1 MRLAS
6 LLLVIPAICLAQAPV
21 QSRLVLDATDHDFG
35 TIAPGTIV
43 TYRFKATNA
52 GNAPLTLG
60 RPTPSCGCTS
70 SVVGKAVLAP
80 GESTELEVS
89 FNPEGESG
97 PVHKSVRVNSD
108 AAVDP
113 IQTVTFE
120 AVVLPDVQPSASTV
134 QFRDLAR
141 SDRRQASV
149 QLKTGTGQP
158 IRLAGVDLSEAPW
171 LGVATR
177 EDGKDLWV
185 DFDLLAGSLPK
196 DKLQGDDS
204 VTLRVA
210 NPRDSEVKLCVHW
223 ELRAPVTATPA
234 RVAWSEPAGQDLRAS
249 VQLASRDHKPFRIL
263 SARTSNP
270 LLMVSGLS
278 PRAAVSQGVQLRLS
292 PAAAPGTYEEK
303 AFLTLDSPGH
313 PEFEIRVAASLR

>member
-6 LLLVIPAICLAQAPV
+6 LLLVVPALCLAQAPA

-52 GNAPLTLG
+52 GSAPLTLG

-80 GESTELEVS
+80 GESTDLEVS
-89 FNPEGESG
+89 FNPEGDTRSSPQERAGDLGRRGGSHPDRDLRG
-97 PVHKSVRVNSD
+97 GG
-108 AAVDP
+108 AAGC
-113 IQTVTFE
+113 
-120 AVVLPDVQPSASTV
+120 AALASMV
-134 QFRDLAR
+134 QFQDLAR
-141 SDRRQASV
+141 SDRRKASV

-158 IRLAGVDLSEAPW
+158 IRLAGVELSEAPW

-177 EDGKDLWV
+177 EDGRDLWV
-185 DFDLLAGSLPK
+185 DFDLLAASLPK

-210 NPRDSEVKLCVHW
+210 NPRDSVVKLAVHW
-223 ELRAPVTATPA
+223 ELRAPVTATPV
-234 RVAWSEPAGQDLRAS
+234 RVAWAEPAGKELRAS
-249 VQLASRDHKPFRIL
+249 IQLASRDHRPFRIL
-263 SARTSNP
+263 AARTSNP
-270 LLMVSGLS
+270 LLQVLGLP
-278 PRAAVSQGVQLRLS
+278 PRASASQRVQLRLLS
-292 PAAAPGTYEEK
+292 AARPGLYEEK
-303 AFLTLDSPGH
+303 AFLTLDAPGH
-313 PEFEIRVAASLR
+313 PELEIRVAASLR